1 MVKQNLVGVQELQ
14 ILSALVQIALA
25 VNIEQQDVH
34 VHNVKRVLLANIMIL
49 PRVKEVTTNMIG
61 DVLTVLLENI
71 PPLQTK
77 YPVQLV
83 EKVRPP
89 LVVPRV
95 AAVVPREN
103 TTTKIQTVNG
113 DVLFAWLVNSLQVKL
128 HHVCLVVEEKYSHLP
143 QHLQQFAF
151 GVRKDIKYLSIMNHV
166 NNVFGENFNLIITH
180 MQIVNTVDVEN
191 NMPVENL
198 FAKTVIKVKNNQIII
213 KLERVVNIVTQAN
226 ILSEQ

>member
-14 ILSALVQIALA
+14 ILSALVMLALA

-49 PRVKEVTTNMIG
+49 PRVKEVTTKKIG
-61 DVLTVLLENI
+61 DVSTVLMEGT
-71 PPLQTK
+71 PQLQTK
-77 YPVQLV
+77 HRVQLV
-83 EKVRPP
+83 QKVRPP

-113 DVLFAWLVNSLQVKL
+113 DVLSAWLVNSLQVKL

-151 GVRKDIKYLSIMNHV
+151 GVRKDIIYLSIMNHV

-191 NMPVENL
+191 NMPVGNL
-198 FAKTVIKVKNNQIII
+198 FVKTVIKVKNNQIII
-213 KLERVVNIVTQAN
+213 KLEHIVNIVTQAN
-226 ILSEQ
+226 ILSE

>member
-14 ILSALVQIALA
+14 IHNALVVLALA

-49 PRVKEVTTNMIG
+49 PRVKEVTTKKIG
-61 DVLTVLLENI
+61 DVLTVLLENT

-77 YPVQLV
+77 RRAKLV

-191 NMPVENL
+191 NMPVDLL
-198 FAKTVIKVKNNQIII
+198 FVKTVIKVKNNQIII

>member
-1 MVKQNLVGVQELQ
+1 MGVQELQ
-14 ILSALVQIALA
+14 ILSALVMLALA

-49 PRVKEVTTNMIG
+49 PRVKEVTTKKIG
-61 DVLTVLLENI
+61 DVLTVLLENTQ
-71 PPLQTK
+71 PLQTK
-77 YPVQLV
+77 RRAKLV

-128 HHVCLVVEEKYSHLP
+128 HHVCLVAEEKYRHLP

-151 GVRKDIKYLSIMNHV
+151 GVRKDINIKYLSIMNHV
-166 NNVFGENFNLIITH
+166 NNVTGENFNLIITH
-180 MQIVNTVDVEN
+180 MRIANIANVGNNTPVDL
-191 NMPVENL
+191 L
-198 FAKTVIKVKNNQIII
+198 FVKTVIKVKYNQIII

-226 ILSEQ
+226 ILSE